1 MKLRAPAGKADFEQ
15 PEAFVR
21 RLCAWRAEKVKWVW
35 GHSEREV
42 VAKTAMPTLQFCQ
55 GPWQRPGLP
64 PKTVFH
70 AVCNKLLMPEFKY
83 QDCLMF

>member
-42 VAKTAMPTLQFCQ
+42 LKGIQAGTLSED
-55 GPWQRPGLP
+55 LS
-64 PKTVFH
+64 
-70 AVCNKLLMPEFKY
+70 PENCMQLYSF
-83 QDCLMF
+83 LE